1 MFQNEII
8 VYFPCIVINMGDSNN
23 KIQFTEHLI
32 AQIKKNNSAT
42 LKELY
47 ILNYPKIE
55 NFVLKNNGNKAQAK
69 DLFQEAFIVFWKN
82 IKEGKF
88 TVQNNSNL
96 HGYLYTISK
105 NKWMD
110 YLRSSSYKKTV
121 NDSTVIEFNTT
132 DEHLTDNDD
141 DILKEKRLE
150 NIMLAF
156 KDLGEPCKSL
166 LKMFYYEKKSLS
178 HIATV
183 LNVKEN
189 TIRNKKYRCMNTLR
203 NMVLTQ
209 KKN

>member
-1 MFQNEII
+1 
-8 VYFPCIVINMGDSNN
+8 MGDSNN

-32 AQIKKNNSAT
+32 AQIRKNNSAT

-47 ILNYPKIE
+47 ISNYPKIE
-55 NFVLKNNGNKAQAK
+55 NFVLKNNGNKDQAK
-69 DLFQEAFIVFWKN
+69 DVFQEAFIVFWKN
-82 IKEGKF
+82 IKEDKF
-88 TVQNNSNL
+88 TVQNNSSL

-110 YLRSSSYKKTV
+110 YLRSSNYKKTV
-121 NDSTVIEFNTT
+121 NESKVIEFSTA
-132 DEHLTDNDD
+132 DEYLTDKDD
-141 DILKEKRLE
+141 DILKEKRLH

-156 KDLGEPCKSL
+156 KDLGEPCNSL